1 LNLIGGKWKG
11 VLLYRLL
18 EGTQRFSSL
27 KRSMPAIT
35 QRMLTKQLRELEE
48 AGLVSRLVYAEV
60 PPRVEYSLSPLGRSL
75 SPIIAALRSWG
86 ENYLLREAGS
96 GAKAARSAAP

>member
-1 LNLIGGKWKG
+1 MDLIGGKWKG

-27 KRSMPAIT
+27 KRSLPAIT

-86 ENYLLREAGS
+86 ENYLLRESGS
-96 GAKAARSAAP
+96 EAAPRSVNQ